1 MERTTPKKIDTEL
14 RSDSVQDIIN
24 YKPHWLIQR
33 GTILFSFVFL
43 FLFSG
48 TFFLSYPDIV
58 KSPLK
63 LTTTDAPKGVVAKV
77 GGKLTKLIAKED
89 DIVKQNQVLAYLEA
103 NANHDEILKLSEQL
117 NELEK
122 DVNDGEFETLNTFE
136 KSKFSNLGELQ
147 PDYQHFEQSLTQLQ
161 SLTSNGFYD
170 QKRQILQRES
180 DNFRYMSSKLEE
192 QNAIYIRDYSL
203 AQKEFEAHQRLAKRG
218 VLSSSELNREESK
231 LLLKLLPIKQTE
243 SAIMGN
249 KAEQS
254 AKSKELLDLE
264 KSLFEQKNYTS
275 ESLKSLIS
283 AVNAWK
289 SKFII
294 TSPID
299 GKVFFQSSL
308 QENQVLAANQELFF
322 VGTSKPTDFVG
333 EMHVAQDNFGKLKIG
348 EKVTIRFNS
357 YPSEEYGTVT
367 GEVMY
372 ISQIPDK
379 ENNYLLKVKLPQ
391 GLTTTFKKKLIF
403 RNGMLATADIITDD
417 KSLADKILYQ
427 FRKALQR

>member
-170 QKRQILQRES
+170 QKRQI
-180 DNFRYMSSKLEE
+180 
-192 QNAIYIRDYSL
+192 
-203 AQKEFEAHQRLAKRG
+203 
-218 VLSSSELNREESK
+218 
-231 LLLKLLPIKQTE
+231 
-243 SAIMGN
+243 
-249 KAEQS
+249 
-254 AKSKELLDLE
+254 
-264 KSLFEQKNYTS
+264 
-275 ESLKSLIS
+275 
-283 AVNAWK
+283 
-289 SKFII
+289 
-294 TSPID
+294 
-299 GKVFFQSSL
+299 
-308 QENQVLAANQELFF
+308 
-322 VGTSKPTDFVG
+322 
-333 EMHVAQDNFGKLKIG
+333 
-348 EKVTIRFNS
+348 
-357 YPSEEYGTVT
+357 
-367 GEVMY
+367 
-372 ISQIPDK
+372 
-379 ENNYLLKVKLPQ
+379 
-391 GLTTTFKKKLIF
+391 
-403 RNGMLATADIITDD
+403 
-417 KSLADKILYQ
+417 
-427 FRKALQR
+427 